1 MALGRCHMVS
11 AVRAGLS
18 RLPFVVLLVLAIM
31 ALSFVFMMLCRYEQ
45 NRRNAGGAGSPQ
57 SSGCLWRGASRD
69 GALYQEHNLY
79 LHRRARSRDGVAGCL
94 G

>member
-18 RLPFVVLLVLAIM
+18 RLPFVALLVLAIM

-45 NRRNAGGAGSPQ
+45 NRRNTGGGFAAKLR
-57 SSGCLWRGASRD
+57 GCLWRGASRD
-69 GALYQEHNLY
+69 GALYQEHHLY
-79 LHRRARSRDGVAGCL
+79 LHRRARPRDGVAGCL

>member
-45 NRRNAGGAGSPQ
+45 NRRNAGGAG
-57 SSGCLWRGASRD
+57 
-69 GALYQEHNLY
+69 
-79 LHRRARSRDGVAGCL
+79 
-94 G
+94 